1 MAVVLGLR
9 ADNLEAYVAAIFRAL
24 GSDGNEA
31 HQVAAH
37 LVDANLTGHDSHGVA
52 RIPRYVGY
60 ARDGLLTFNARPKLL
75 RQSATLA
82 VLDGDGGLGQAI
94 GHRAVAEGVARAR
107 QSGVALVAL
116 TNVGHLGRIGAWAEL
131 AAADGM
137 ASLHF
142 VNTTGA
148 GMRVAPFGG
157 SDARLSTNPIVIGL
171 PRQDAPPVIHDAATS
186 FIAEGKAMVARS
198 RGEPVPD
205 GALYDAAG
213 RPTRDPAALYTEPPG
228 ALTAFGLHKG
238 SGLSVMVDLLAGA
251 LTGGGSTRAGVR
263 RLANNML
270 SVFIRPDG
278 LGDQAAYEA
287 EVGRFL
293 HWVASSRPL
302 VPGHRVL
309 LPGEVERETRERR
322 RRDGIPMD
330 EASWAAIGQA
340 AQDGGL
346 AAAENERLRAAVPA

>member
-1 MAVVLGLR
+1 MIVLR
-9 ADNLEAYVAAIFRAL
+9 ADDLEAYVAAIFRAL
-24 GSDGNEA
+24 GSAAEEA
-31 HQVAAH
+31 DRVAAH

-60 ARDGLLTFNARPKLL
+60 ARDGELTFNATARVV
-75 RQSATLA
+75 RQNDNLI
-82 VLDGDGGLGQAI
+82 VLDGQGGLGQAA
-94 GHRAVAEGVARAR
+94 GHHAVAHGVERAR

-131 AAADGM
+131 AAAGGM

-157 SDARLSTNPIVIGL
+157 TDARLSTNPIVIGL
-171 PRQDAPPVIHDAATS
+171 PRRGAPPVIHDAATS
-186 FIAEGKAMVARS
+186 FIAEGKAMVAQS

-213 RPTRDPAALYTEPPG
+213 QPTRDPAALYTDPPG
-228 ALTAFGLHKG
+228 ALAAFGLHKG

-251 LTGGGSTRAGVR
+251 LTGGGSTRPGVR

-270 SVFIRPDG
+270 SVFIQPDRLSDG
-278 LGDQAAYEA
+278 ATYEA

-293 HWVASSRPL
+293 DWVASSRPL
-302 VPGHRVL
+302 VAGGRVL
-309 LPGEVERETRERR
+309 LPGEVERDNREHR
-322 RRDGIPMD
+322 RRDGIPID
-330 EASWAAIGQA
+330 EASWRAIGQA
-340 AQDGGL
+340 ALDGGL
-346 AAAENERLRAAVPA
+346 TADENARLRAAVPV